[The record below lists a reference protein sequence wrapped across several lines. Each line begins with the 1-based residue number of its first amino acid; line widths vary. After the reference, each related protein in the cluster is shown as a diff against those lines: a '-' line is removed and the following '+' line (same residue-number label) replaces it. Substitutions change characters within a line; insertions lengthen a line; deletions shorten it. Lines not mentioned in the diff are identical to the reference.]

1 MFRISHCSPREVDNK
16 ISCYN
21 KSFLIKIANILNES
35 PECDKIDINLEKKE
49 LYDKISKEISKISH
63 CKDELCWLTEFDR
76 IKNLLSKDEEKLFL
90 DSFKPIMPNSW
101 LKEKNKWLTTNDIN
115 NVMYQYQKKYKDF
128 KFLGANPIDFDLE
141 EKGVCLTGGNLC
153 NIDINELLNESKT
166 KIGMVFNTDPST
178 KEGQHWF
185 SVYVDLKGINRKKV
199 PCIYYFDSAKK
210 ITKKNIEKVIPKEI
224 QDLVLDLQ
232 NQKKIIDQKKS
243 DKEKIELEFL
253 FNNQKHQHQDTEC
266 GVYCLHFLTEML
278 KGKDFIKYINA
289 KNNDKKMERFRKK
302 FFIERK

>member
-128 KFLGANPIDFDLE
+128 KFMGANPIDFDLE

-210 ITKKNIEKVIPKEI
+210 ITKKIS
-224 QDLVLDLQ
+224 
-232 NQKKIIDQKKS
+232 KK
-243 DKEKIELEFL
+243 
-253 FNNQKHQHQDTEC
+253 
-266 GVYCLHFLTEML
+266 
-278 KGKDFIKYINA
+278 
-289 KNNDKKMERFRKK
+289 
-302 FFIERK
+302 